1 MIEKSAAVPEELA
14 MIASLE
20 PVVSLT
26 TVAVTPRL
34 APLMAVAK
42 SFRLSP
48 AAPVPVAIV
57 TVAPALVVNVTDDDA
72 RGAVGLDSR
81 SEYQAP
87 VLARL
92 LITTVCTPATVPVAA
107 VAVRSFGSDEATV
120 RAANGPA
127 RVFSDCMS
135 VSRAAVAV

>member
-81 SEYQAP
+81 S
-87 VLARL
+87 
-92 LITTVCTPATVPVAA
+92 
-107 VAVRSFGSDEATV
+107 
-120 RAANGPA
+120 
-127 RVFSDCMS
+127 
-135 VSRAAVAV
+135 